1 MRCARSDQSTCTMTL
16 HYLSNGSMRLRV
28 SVRKQ
33 DLMIPL
39 VVVLN
44 ALMPDLYDQGNFSHA
59 ISTGTPRDEGSKQSS
74 SQPPCFLSVVNL
86 TTCAGFFTN
95 QSSTKANPLAL
106 LGTMCASLFRQNLP
120 EDADDD
126 VFGLFFLERYIA
138 VHVNSWSA
146 KQDVLALMSR
156 KLHSFVHA
164 KCCED
169 NMDSVSH
176 QELLMPG
183 HILSAY
189 IREKMEDTL
198 GQSIAHMR
206 RDANNDLT
214 HSSLNIHQ
222 NILPYCSKIL
232 GRYVG
237 VVGS

>member
-1 MRCARSDQSTCTMTL
+1 
-16 HYLSNGSMRLRV
+16 
-28 SVRKQ
+28 
-33 DLMIPL
+33 
-39 VVVLN
+39 
-44 ALMPDLYDQGNFSHA
+44 
-59 ISTGTPRDEGSKQSS
+59 
-74 SQPPCFLSVVNL
+74 
-86 TTCAGFFTN
+86 
-95 QSSTKANPLAL
+95 
-106 LGTMCASLFRQNLP
+106 MCASLFRQNLP
-120 EDADDD
+120 EDADDNM
-126 VFGLFFLERYIA
+126 FGLFFLERYIA

-222 NILPYCSKIL
+222 NILPIYL
-232 GRYVG
+232 GC
-237 VVGS
+237 

>member
-1 MRCARSDQSTCTMTL
+1 
-16 HYLSNGSMRLRV
+16 
-28 SVRKQ
+28 
-33 DLMIPL
+33 MIPL

-86 TTCAGFFTN
+86 TTCAGFLPN

-169 NMDSVSH
+169 NMI
-176 QELLMPG
+176 Q
-183 HILSAY
+183 SA
-189 IREKMEDTL
+189 K
-198 GQSIAHMR
+198 GQHAR
-206 RDANNDLT
+206 T
-214 HSSLNIHQ
+214 HSKRLYQ
-222 NILPYCSKIL
+222 RED
-232 GRYVG
+232 GRHSWTINSSYIG
-237 VVGS
+237 NKGSYTSS